1 MATMQTNQNKNIRK
15 IQSRGTTQNQT
26 NRIQIIKKNTKRRH
40 QQKIERDNL
49 CTENKNNNK
58 QNLQIQIKLDD
69 NSDYEEEAQHQ
80 TNTS

>member
-15 IQSRGTTQNQT
+15 IQARGTTQNQT

-69 NSDYEEEAQHQ
+69 NSDYEEETQHQ